1 MLQENQVLQGRY
13 RIIKAL
19 GQGGMGAVFLARELS
34 LDIPC
39 VVKEMLPLSDPAF
52 AETFAEQFK
61 REAKTLADLRHPNL
75 PRVTHY
81 FIENGNYYL
90 VMDMID
96 GMGLD
101 KLIGP
106 NGMRESVVLDIGDQL
121 LGVLDYIHSKGV
133 LHRDIKPANIILQPD
148 GRAVLVDFGL
158 VKVDS
163 GRGGKDGPSI
173 RGLTPH
179 YAPPEQYTGGT
190 DQRSDL
196 FSLAAT
202 LYQLL
207 TGRLPVSATDQSSGE
222 SQQSIRMYRGDASE
236 NTERVIMKAL
246 SLDRKQRYQD
256 AASMRAALKGAVPAQ
271 AQGLQYSPTIV
282 IPDPELLSQTPEHAM
297 SIEAISEARSAPQ
310 PEAIMLGPGLFLDMM
325 RVPGGEFKMGSG
337 SQDADAFV
345 EESPQHTLFVDVFLI
360 GKYNVTNAQFAAFTA
375 ATGYQTAAEKEGN
388 GYIYT
393 ASGWRDA
400 AGADWRHPKGPGSDI
415 NGKDNYPVVLASWD
429 DAVAFCQWASQASG
443 GRVIA
448 LPSEAQWEKAAR
460 GVQGRLFPWGGTFT
474 PGGSAEPDPSRVN
487 FNMNV
492 GMPTP
497 VGKYSPA
504 WDSPHGVSD
513 MAGNVWEWTGSLHR
527 LYPYNARDGREDP
540 TSRDARVLR
549 GGAFNSPR
557 RVLRCAYRSWSLPHF
572 RFDYLGFRVVASQ
585 QMSDLSKKSDI

>member
-1 MLQENQVLQGRY
+1 MLQENQVLQERY
-13 RIIKAL
+13 RIIKSLA
-19 GQGGMGAVFLARELS
+19 QGGMGAVFLARELS

-39 VVKEMLPLSDPAF
+39 VVKEMLPMSDPTF
-52 AETFAEQFK
+52 TETFAEQFR
-61 REAKTLADLRHPNL
+61 REAKILADLRHPNL

-81 FIENGNYYL
+81 FIENANYYL

-96 GMGLD
+96 GKSLD

-106 NGMRESVVLDIGDQL
+106 TGMPESVVLDIADQL

-158 VKVDS
+158 VKVEG

-202 LYQLL
+202 LYQML

-222 SQQSIRMYRGDASE
+222 QQQAIRMYRGDASE

-246 SLDRKQRYQD
+246 NLDRKQRYQD
-256 AASMRAALKGAVPAQ
+256 AASMRAAFKGAASMQSPAQ
-271 AQGLQYSPTIV
+271 AVGPMPTIV
-282 IPDPELLSQTPEHAM
+282 IPDPDQLSQSPEHAM
-297 SIEAISEARSAPQ
+297 SIEAVAEARMTPQ
-310 PEAIMLGPGLFLDMM
+310 PEATMLGPGLFLDLV
-325 RVPGGEFKMGSG
+325 RVPGGEFKMGSVI
-337 SQDADAFV
+337 QDADAFM
-345 EESPQHTLFVDVFLI
+345 EESPQHTLYLDVFLI

-375 ATGYQTAAEKEGN
+375 ATNYLTAAEREGN
-388 GYIYT
+388 GYINT
-393 ASGWRDA
+393 ATGWKDA

-415 NGKDNYPVVLASWD
+415 NGKDNYPVVLVTWD
-429 DAVAFCQWASQASG
+429 DAIEFCQWASQVT
-443 GRVIA
+443 GRTIS

-460 GVQGRLFPWGGTFT
+460 GIYGRLFPWGGTFST
-474 PGGSAEPDPSRVN
+474 GGSAEPDPSRVN
-487 FNMNV
+487 YNMTV
-492 GMPTP
+492 GMPSP

-504 WDSPHGVSD
+504 WDSPYGASD
-513 MAGNVWEWTGSLHR
+513 MAGNVWEWTSSLHR
-527 LYPYNARDGREDP
+527 AYPYNAKDGREDLAI
-540 TSRDARVLR
+540 RDVRVLR
-549 GGAFNSPR
+549 GGAFNSVR

-572 RFDYLGFRVVASQ
+572 RFDYLGFRVAATPKPTQS
-585 QMSDLSKKSDI
+585 